1 MHREEYCTVT
11 VNLEI
16 LNMVKDF
23 LDLAKSLLG
32 IKAELDKS
40 AFERRERVASYL
52 DKIVHCIE
60 QIIESFS
67 KEQNPSNQCSELDEY
82 LYLLIE
88 VIGKE
93 VGEDRLWRYEEILK
107 NAVESRG
114 IYVSAFLQDSY
125 LSGGNLSDSTAK
137 AELQIL
143 EDAAGR
149 FKALANSLRV

>member
-1 MHREEYCTVT
+1 
-11 VNLEI
+11 
-16 LNMVKDF
+16 MVKDF

-32 IKAELDKS
+32 IQADLSRS

-52 DKIVHCIE
+52 DKIVNCIE
-60 QIIESFS
+60 QIIESFR
-67 KEQNPSNQCSELDEY
+67 KEKIPYNQCSELDEY
-82 LYLLIE
+82 LDLLIE

-93 VGEDRLWRYEEILK
+93 VGEDRLWRYKEILN
-107 NAVESRG
+107 NAAETRG
-114 IYVSAFLQDSY
+114 QYVSAFLQGSY
-125 LSGGNLSDSTAK
+125 LSGEDLIGSTPE